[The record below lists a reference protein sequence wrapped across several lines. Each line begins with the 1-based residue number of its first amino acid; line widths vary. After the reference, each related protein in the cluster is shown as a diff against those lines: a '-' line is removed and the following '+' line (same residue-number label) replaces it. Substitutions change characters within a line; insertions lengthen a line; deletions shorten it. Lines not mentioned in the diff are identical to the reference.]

1 MEVLEILALF
11 GFIRLRYCQGHT
23 TMLYILFQG
32 IRFFHLKSIVE
43 LPERQ
48 RVHPDFGTSV
58 PEVRDNI
65 GRKHP

>member
-23 TMLYILFQG
+23 TMLYVLFQG

-43 LPERQ
+43 LPKRQ